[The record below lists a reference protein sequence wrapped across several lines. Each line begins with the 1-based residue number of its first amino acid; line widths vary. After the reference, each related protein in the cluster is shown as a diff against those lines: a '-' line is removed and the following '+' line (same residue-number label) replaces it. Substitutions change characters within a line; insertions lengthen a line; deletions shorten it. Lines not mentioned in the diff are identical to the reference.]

1 VSLSKIASDL
11 GADRRRKKEPIM
23 QIRVARPTDK
33 LAEVVAFYRDGMGLP
48 VIAHFENHD
57 GYSGV
62 ILGTPIDD
70 VHLELTR
77 TEAGSPCPAP
87 TKDNLLVFYIPED
100 KMFAEAVK
108 RMKDHGY
115 QPIEPENPYWKDKSC
130 TFEDPDGWRVV
141 IYHGEAFR

>member
-1 VSLSKIASDL
+1 
-11 GADRRRKKEPIM
+11 M

-33 LAEVVAFYRDGMGLP
+33 LAQVVAFYRDGMGLP

-62 ILGTPIDD
+62 ILGTPTDQ
-70 VHLELTR
+70 VHLEFTC

-87 TKDNLLVFYIPED
+87 TKDNLLVFYISED
-100 KMFAEAVK
+100 RVFAEAVK

-115 QPIEPENPYWKDKSC
+115 QPVEPENPYWRDKSC
-130 TFEDPDGWRVV
+130 TFEDPDGWRTI
-141 IYHGEAFR
+141 IYHGEALS